1 MIKRQIC
8 LLFAFAC
15 LGLHAQQWE
24 GFYSYNDITGIAP
37 SDNGLI
43 YVSAENALFSYDPQ
57 YGELQTWTTV
67 DGLLGDEI
75 SALFVNENRLF
86 VGYYNG
92 MLGVYDLSSGAYH
105 LDSGIER
112 NQTIPEDK
120 KTINHFQIHDGKLY
134 LSTEYGISAYDPENK
149 VFRDTYYLG
158 PNYSQI
164 SVNQTAVQGS
174 NLYAATE
181 IGLYMVNLNDPLVV
195 QTENWTQ
202 VASGNWVGIG
212 IIDEKLIGVTSTA
225 SETQFRTIDQPLISK
240 NISGKLIS
248 LNFYEDQ
255 LTLCFSNKIINVDKT
270 LESTQVSSAEDL
282 SWGTFTSAVLIDEK
296 VYLGTS
302 SNGLIQL
309 SGGEGAIVS
318 PQGPLRNDA
327 FHVALQEDNLWIA
340 HGNFSGSYNPH
351 PLNSYGISQQVDN
364 QWQNIPYENVFGAKS
379 LGRVVPD
386 PNSPN
391 VVYVCSFHS
400 GLLEITDGI
409 PKTLWDHTNS
419 GLEVLDND
427 KFQNVPASYRTLRLR
442 DIGFDSKGNMWSI
455 TALVERG
462 LKKRTP
468 SGGWESINL
477 LPLIDI
483 VSNGLGY
490 SNLIISQNDEVF
502 FGSIVSGLI
511 GYKESNGVATLKG
524 LDTQNNLPTND
535 VRSLAIDLDGHLWIG
550 TREGLRVLYNA
561 SRMFENQEVQ
571 AREIIVDQGGNLGE
585 LLKNQFITDI
595 KVNGNNQKWVATAD
609 SGVFMFSPDGTETLH
624 HFTKENSPLPS
635 NSIRNIT
642 VNNQDGKVYFGTANG
657 MVSFQGSAF
666 SARENF
672 DQVEVYP
679 NPVRPEFKG
688 RLTIRGL
695 QKDSTIKITDISGHL
710 VHETESQGGSIQWD
724 LKNLQGNR
732 VRTGVY
738 LIFVSD
744 REGIESTV
752 EKVMIVN

>member
-24 GFYSYNDITGIAP
+24 GFYSYNNITGIAP
-37 SDNGLI
+37 SEDGLI

-57 YGELQTWTTV
+57 YGELQTWTSV

-75 SALFVNENRLF
+75 SAFFVKDNSLF
-86 VGYYNG
+86 VGHYNG
-92 MLGVYDLSSGAYH
+92 MLGVYNLSSKAYH

-181 IGLYMVNLNDPLVV
+181 LGLYRVNLNDPLVV

-212 IIDEKLIGVTSTA
+212 IIDDKLVGVTSMG
-225 SETQFRTIDQPLISK
+225 SETQVRTIDQPVISK
-240 NISGKLIS
+240 NISGKLVS
-248 LNFYEDQ
+248 LNFYENQ
-255 LTLCFSNKIINVDKT
+255 LTLSFNNKIIRVDKT
-270 LESTQVSSAEDL
+270 LQSTQVSSAEDT

-309 SGGEGAIVS
+309 YGDEGTIVS

-327 FHVALQEDNLWIA
+327 FHVALQGNKIWIV
-340 HGNFSGSYNPH
+340 HGNFSEFYNPY
-351 PLNSYGISQQVDN
+351 PLNSFGISHRMEKH
-364 QWQNIPYENVFGAKS
+364 WQNITYENVFGAKS
-379 LGRVVPD
+379 LARVITD
-386 PNSPN
+386 PSSPS

-400 GLLEITDGI
+400 GLLEIADGI

-419 GLEVLDND
+419 GLEGLDKNI
-427 KFQNVPASYRTLRLR
+427 FPNANTSLRLR
-442 DIGFDSKGNMWSI
+442 DVGFDSKGNMWSI
-455 TALVERG
+455 TSLVERG

-468 SGGWESINL
+468 SGSWESINL
-477 LPLIDI
+477 LPVINEI
-483 VSNGLGY
+483 KNGAGY
-490 SNLIISQNDEVF
+490 SNLVITKNDEIF
-502 FGSIVSGLI
+502 FGNMVSGLI
-511 GYKESNGVATLKG
+511 GYKENNGVPTLKK

-535 VRSLAIDLDGHLWIG
+535 VRSLAIDLDNHLWIG
-550 TREGLRVLYNA
+550 TKEGLRVLYNA

-571 AREIIVDQGGNLGE
+571 AREIVVEQGGNLGE

-642 VNNQDGKVYFGTANG
+642 INNQDGKVYFGTANG
-657 MVSFQGSAF
+657 MVSFQGNAF

-695 QKDSTIKITDISGHL
+695 QEDSTIKITDISGHL
-710 VHETESQGGSIQWD
+710 VYETESQGGSVQWD